1 MPPFSWANCLAARCR
16 VLQTS
21 RGEPW
26 RRAEVWLR
34 AAQRPF
40 VCWLVATSE
49 ESEAESNSE
58 AAGAL
63 AKRRLSLLL
72 PAEREWAETERL
84 RKTKRA
90 EAAAC
95 GHVQP
100 AATQTSPLLR
110 QTARQRSI
118 VLRS

>member
-1 MPPFSWANCLAARCR
+1 MTDPGAAVSPRPPVFWANCLAARRR

-34 AAQRPF
+34 AARRPF
-40 VCWLVATSE
+40 VCWLAATSQE
-49 ESEAESNSE
+49 SE

-72 PAEREWAETERL
+72 SAEREWAETQEQNASE
-84 RKTKRA
+84 KTKGA

-95 GHVQP
+95 GRVQP
-100 AATQTSPLLR
+100 AATQTSP
-110 QTARQRSI
+110 
-118 VLRS
+118 